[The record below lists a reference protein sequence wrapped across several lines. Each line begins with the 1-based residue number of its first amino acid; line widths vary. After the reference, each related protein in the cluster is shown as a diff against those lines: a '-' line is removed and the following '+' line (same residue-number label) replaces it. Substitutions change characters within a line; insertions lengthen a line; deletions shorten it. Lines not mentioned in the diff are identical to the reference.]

1 MHCKHSKHSEIIII
15 QAQKLVET
23 MGEAFEVTF
32 RQEKQK
38 KEVKLYNTV
47 HVYNNTN
54 DDDRRKDLK
63 KSRDKTL

>member
-1 MHCKHSKHSEIIII
+1 
-15 QAQKLVET
+15 